1 MSTFSFTISAS
12 DVDTLK
18 DQSLGTNSAFEAT
31 ADRGLSR
38 ASTHN
43 VLTAQFGDGYEQ
55 RVLNGINTKQDIF
68 NISFNNRTAEDITLI
83 AAFLDLKA
91 GKSFDF
97 VITDSYSSGTLSNS
111 TLKVTCNDYSV
122 NYTREQF
129 HSLSCTLKRVYEP

>member
-1 MSTFSFTISAS
+1 MSTFSFTIP
-12 DVDTLK
+12 DTEVDTLK
-18 DQSLGTNSAFEAT
+18 GNSGNSDFEVV

-38 ASTHN
+38 TSTHN

-55 RVLNGINTKQDIF
+55 RVLNGINTKQDLF

-83 AAFLDLKA
+83 AAFFDSKA

-97 VITDSYSSGTLSNS
+97 VITDSYSLGSLSNS
-111 TLKVTCNDYSV
+111 TIKVTCNDYSV